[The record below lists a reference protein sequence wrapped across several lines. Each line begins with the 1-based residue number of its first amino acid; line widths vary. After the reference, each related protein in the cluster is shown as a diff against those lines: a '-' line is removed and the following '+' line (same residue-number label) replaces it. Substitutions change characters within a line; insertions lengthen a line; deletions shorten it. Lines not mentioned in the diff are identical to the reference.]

1 MVNSPLPTNLAGE
14 CRKATK
20 ILNSFIETGQG
31 DNGPDSVIPPNILA
45 RAQGLAIL
53 TVVKAGFLFSGR
65 AGSGIVVARLPDNGG
80 WSAPSCIATGG
91 MGFGGQIGA
100 EVTDFVI
107 VLNSQDAVKAFS
119 HGGNVTL
126 GGNLSVAAGPVG
138 RNAEAAATVGNLAAI
153 FSYSKTKGLFAGI
166 SLEGSAII
174 ERKDAN
180 AKFYGRPVSAK
191 ELLSGAVDPPSA
203 ADALYAALYA
213 RASPELATSSTTTTA
228 HGSTSA
234 STTTT
239 PAVPPPLKKKP
250 TVRPTSLGH
259 AAGVATVNSMEHS
272 NSMTMPDPSRY
283 SSDNSTAAPS
293 AMPLP
298 PPVPTRPQGEM
309 AIAQFDFDGQQEGDL
324 SFKAKD
330 HITILRKTDSQN
342 DWWTGSCNG
351 REGVVSVYSIY
362 NTRCSN

>member
-20 ILNSFIETGQG
+20 ILNSFVQTGQG
-31 DNGPDSVIPPNILA
+31 DNGPDSVIPPDILA
-45 RAQGLAIL
+45 RAQGLAIF

-65 AGSGIVVARLPDNGG
+65 AGSGIVIARLPDGSG

-107 VLNSQDAVKAFS
+107 VLNSPDAVKAFS

-191 ELLSGAVDPPSA
+191 ELLSGSVEPPIA
-203 ADALYAALYA
+203 ADTLYAALLA
-213 RASPELATSSTTTTA
+213 RASGDHAPSS
-228 HGSTSA
+228 SA
-234 STTTT
+234 SPSAQANSAAPT
-239 PAVPPPLKKKP
+239 APPPLKKKP
-250 TVRPTSLGH
+250 TVRPSSLGH
-259 AAGVATVNSMEHS
+259 GAGVATAGAMAG
-272 NSMTMPDPSRY
+272 
-283 SSDNSTAAPS
+283 TAATMS
-293 AMPLP
+293 MPESSSYISTHATP
-298 PPVPTRPQGEM
+298 PPPPPMPARPHGEL
-309 AIAQFDFDGQQEGDL
+309 AIAQFDFDGQQPGDL
-324 SFKAKD
+324 SFRTGEQ
-330 HITILRKTDSQN
+330 ITIVRKTESQN
-342 DWWTGSCNG
+342 DWWTGTCNG
-351 REGVVSVYSIY
+351 REGVVIY
-362 NTRCSN
+362 

>member
-1 MVNSPLPTNLAGE
+1 MVNSPIPTNLAGE

-45 RAQGLAIL
+45 RAQGLAIF

-65 AGSGIVVARLPDNGG
+65 AGSGIVVARLPDGSG

-100 EVTDFVI
+100 EVTDFVV

-138 RNAEAAATVGNLAAI
+138 RNAEAAATVGNMAAI

-180 AKFYGRPVSAK
+180 AKFYGRPITAK
-191 ELLSGAVDPPSA
+191 ELLSGDVEPPAA

-213 RASPELATSSTTTTA
+213 RASPELAQNAPSS
-228 HGSTSA
+228 GSSA
-234 STTTT
+234 
-239 PAVPPPLKKKP
+239 PPPLKKKP
-250 TVRPTSLGH
+250 TVRPASLGP
-259 AAGVATVNSMEHS
+259 AAGVATVNTAT
-272 NSMTMPDPSRY
+272 NAPTMPMPEAPAHA
-283 SSDNSTAAPS
+283 SSPTAMAP
-293 AMPLP
+293 PPP
-298 PPVPTRPQGEM
+298 PPVPTRPQDGI
-309 AIAQFDFDGQQEGDL
+309 AIAQFDFVGQQEGDL
-324 SFKAKD
+324 SFKTGD
-330 HITILRKTDSQN
+330 HITVTRKTDSQN

-351 REGVVSVYSIY
+351 REGVFPANYVQL
-362 NTRCSN
+362 T